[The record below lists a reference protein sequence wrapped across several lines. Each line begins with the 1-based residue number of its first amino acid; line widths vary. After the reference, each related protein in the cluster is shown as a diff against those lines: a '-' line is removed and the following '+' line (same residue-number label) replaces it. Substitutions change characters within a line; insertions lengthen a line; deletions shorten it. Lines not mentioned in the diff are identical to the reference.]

1 MQYINI
7 CGIPYEIEEV
17 EPCEAFNSGG
27 GKVLGF
33 INYSEQVIQIRKG
46 LPDHIKEETILHEM
60 VHGILFHTGR
70 NDLVDNEE
78 FVQHMA
84 NALLNSSISTQ
95 IMAK

>member
-1 MQYINI
+1 
-7 CGIPYEIEEV
+7 
-17 EPCEAFNSGG
+17 
-27 GKVLGF
+27 
-33 INYSEQVIQIRKG
+33 
-46 LPDHIKEETILHEM
+46 M

-95 IMAK
+95 IMTK